1 MVVFWPKSME
11 ENTSF
16 LLKIKLLGNPK
27 KSKKEVRCFSI
38 EKVVDSDLTNI
49 MDLVES
55 IEV

>member
-1 MVVFWPKSME
+1 ME

-38 EKVVDSDLTNI
+38 EKVVDSDLTTI

>member
-1 MVVFWPKSME
+1 ME

-16 LLKIKLLGNPK
+16 LLKIKLKKKKK